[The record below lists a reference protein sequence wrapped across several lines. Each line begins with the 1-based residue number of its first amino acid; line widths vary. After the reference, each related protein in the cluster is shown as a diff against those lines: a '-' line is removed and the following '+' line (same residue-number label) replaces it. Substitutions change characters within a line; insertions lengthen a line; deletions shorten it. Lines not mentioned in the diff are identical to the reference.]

1 MSGGGAYAA
10 GWLALTPAR
19 GACYTVPHKEGTGKG
34 AARACGKG
42 DDMAQGK
49 KVLAVDDERHIVRL
63 IQVNLER
70 AGYQVAT
77 AFDGTE
83 ALKKVEG
90 EKPDLIVLDV
100 MMPRMDGFEVLKRLQ
115 ANPETREIPI
125 VMLTAKAQ
133 DADVFRG
140 WSSGV
145 SAYLTK
151 PFNPLE
157 LITFVKRIL
166 SGYDEYDG
174 GDQVFEL

>member
-1 MSGGGAYAA
+1 MVQS
-10 GWLALTPAR
+10 
-19 GACYTVPHKEGTGKG
+19 
-34 AARACGKG
+34 
-42 DDMAQGK
+42 K
-49 KVLAVDDERHIVRL
+49 KIMAVDDERHIVRL

-70 AGYQVAT
+70 AGYQVVT
-77 AFDGTE
+77 AFDGPA
-83 ALKKVEG
+83 ALKKADS

-100 MMPRMDGFEVLKRLQ
+100 MMPKMDGFEVLKRLQ

-125 VMLTAKAQ
+125 IMLTAKAQ

-166 SGYDEYDG
+166 SGYDDYDEG
-174 GDQVFEL
+174 PKTWEV